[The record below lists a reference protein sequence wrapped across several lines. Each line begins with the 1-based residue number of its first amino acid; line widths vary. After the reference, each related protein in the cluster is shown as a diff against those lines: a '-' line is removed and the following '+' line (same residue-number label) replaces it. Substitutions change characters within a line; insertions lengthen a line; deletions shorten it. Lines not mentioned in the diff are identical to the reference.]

1 VLQSVPRRLRAPAI
15 FPFSA
20 FQSFPASRR
29 RERGE
34 QLFRTSDIVLIA
46 VMVSAAALTYKT
58 KREAEEQLAAVQKI
72 QAQIRYEEDT
82 IDLLKADWS
91 LLTQPERL
99 QKLTELYQPQLEL
112 EPVGARQ
119 IVGLDA
125 LPPRVLTIE
134 NLTAER
140 FDLGPDIGGPD
151 DGGLAGK
158 DPIKTGG
165 IQ

>member
-1 VLQSVPRRLRAPAI
+1 M
-15 FPFSA
+15 
-20 FQSFPASRR
+20 
-29 RERGE
+29 
-34 QLFRTSDIVLIA
+34 FRTSDIVLIA
-46 VMVSAAALTYKT
+46 VMVAAAAMTYTIKRNAEVQMATVHKLKT
-58 KREAEEQLAAVQKI
+58 
-72 QAQIRYEEDT
+72 QIHTEEDT